1 MPLMK
6 SPAGDME
13 ITLSKITADKERLIT
28 VGKLGAWN
36 STIYFTA
43 DEVFDLVKLML
54 NWQVIGFILK
64 LPIHFMKKIFSGG
77 RVAGK
82 S

>member
-28 VGKLGAWN
+28 VGKLGAWD

-54 NWQVIGFILK
+54 NRPVLVFILK
-64 LPIHFMKKIFSGG
+64 LPVFFLKKMLSGG
-77 RVAGK
+77 SGAVK
-82 S
+82 K

>member
-1 MPLMK
+1 MK

-13 ITLSKITADKERLIT
+13 ITISKITADKERLIT
-28 VGKLGAWN
+28 VGKLGAWD

-54 NWQVIGFILK
+54 NRQVIGFILK
-64 LPIHFMKKIFSGG
+64 LPFQFMKKMLSGNHG
-77 RVAGK
+77 TAK
-82 S
+82 T